1 MSNEICRNKNDNL
14 PKDVMDM
21 LKWKLKIDYN
31 DILSV
36 EEYNKAYTDICG
48 GTEQTDVLYSF
59 LGIYALGVCAY
70 NSEKITKECVRNN
83 RVPDIS
89 RQHLYSSRFL
99 YAIQENVDCVTKDT
113 GMDDDRV
120 NKIKTLNLDVSELNE
135 NDELKKFIE
144 NYFSLGNLIPI
155 WPGGNRLKGQLRLF
169 DIPELFFSKYS
180 GWYDLLLEKSTDY
193 AFLDEFDEHFKT
205 NISNYKSLDT
215 FLDSISSKDKEKYKD
230 KYKEYLK
237 HVNKIIINRTKLIE
251 KLLEKV

>member
-1 MSNEICRNKNDNL
+1 MSNKICRNKNDNL

-31 DILSV
+31 DIPSV
-36 EEYNKAYTDICG
+36 EEYNKDYTDICG
-48 GTEQTDVLYSF
+48 GTKQTDVLYSF
-59 LGIYALGVCAY
+59 LGIYALGVWAY
-70 NSEKITKECVRNN
+70 NSEKIAKECVIKDNIN
-83 RVPDIS
+83 LPDIS

-120 NKIKTLNLDVSELNE
+120 NKIKSLNLDVSKLNE

-169 DIPELFFSKYS
+169 DIPELFFSKYA

-193 AFLDEFDEHFKT
+193 AFLDEFDEHLKT

-215 FLDSISSKDKEKYKD
+215 FLDSISSTKKYN
-230 KYKEYLK
+230 EYLE

-251 KLLEKV
+251 KLLEKG